1 MYDGHY
7 GGRYGEC
14 HFHYNGVHFNL
25 ELMKSSTS
33 PVTLTDTR
41 GVTYDVNFCNSYR
54 LLNDPCT
61 VDDAVAV
68 RRGSCDYYGRF
79 RYLEKITVRNETN
92 PWTSGL
98 VLTYADGMTCQGHPG
113 VNNRATFVISCRPE
127 QREPVIFKGMTVRDE
142 FCERQF
148 FLSSSAGCA
157 VSNNLFTSYKFI
169 HW

>member
-7 GGRYGEC
+7 GGHYGEC

-25 ELMKSSTS
+25 ESMKSSTS
-33 PVTLTDTR
+33 SVSWTDAR

-54 LLNDPCT
+54 LLKDPCT

-92 PWTSGL
+92 PRTSGL

-113 VNNRATFVISCRPE
+113 VNNRATFVISCSPE
-127 QREPVIFKGMTVRDE
+127 QREPVVFKGMVVHDDT
-142 FCERQF
+142 CERQF
-148 FLSSSAGCA
+148 FFSSSAGCA
-157 VSNNLFTSYKFI
+157 APYNLYISHNI
-169 HW
+169 LNW